1 MTLPIIFILFLGF
14 LYLGSSAVD
23 VKGHVSWNDVCRGKF
38 LPSSAVASLTI
49 QYPGYNQLGH
59 SRVVL
64 DNDKHSGG
72 ILKDG
77 SFVIP
82 NVPSGTYLLSVISHD
97 YQFEQMRVDVKD
109 SISFEE
115 PVVEIRPYVL
125 GTPMSPASTILLPY
139 PIKLSARQRFN
150 YFVPRDSFNIMG
162 MLKSPM
168 ILMMVFAGALVL
180 GMPYLMKNMDPE
192 SLAEFKREQAKMSH
206 AQSALQSGDFKSG
219 LSALMT
225 AASGQDQA
233 SSQPP
238 RVQTATKSK
247 GKSRRR

>member
-1 MTLPIIFILFLGF
+1 MTLPIIFILFLG
-14 LYLGSSAVD
+14 AVD
-23 VKGHVSWNDVCRGKF
+23 VKGHVSWNDVCRG
-38 LPSSAVASLTI
+38 
-49 QYPGYNQLGH
+49 YNQLGH

-64 DNDKHSGG
+64 DDDKHSGG

-97 YQFEQMRVDVKD
+97 YQFEQD

-115 PVVEIRPYVL
+115 PVVEVRPYVL

-150 YFVPRDSFNIMG
+150 YFVPRESFNIMG

>member
-14 LYLGSSAVD
+14 LYIGSSAID

-115 PVVEIRPYVL
+115 PVVEVRPYVL

-150 YFVPRDSFNIMG
+150 YFVPRESFNIMG

-238 RVQTATKSK
+238 RVQAATKSK

>member
-1 MTLPIIFILFLGF
+1 
-14 LYLGSSAVD
+14 GSSAVD
-23 VKGHVSWNDVCRGKF
+23 IKGHISWNDVCR
-38 LPSSAVASLTI
+38 
-49 QYPGYNQLGH
+49 GYNQLGH

-115 PVVEIRPYVL
+115 PVVEVRPYVL

-150 YFVPRDSFNIMG
+150 YFVPRESFNIMG

-219 LSALMT
+219 
-225 AASGQDQA
+225 
-233 SSQPP
+233 
-238 RVQTATKSK
+238 
-247 GKSRRR
+247 